1 MSFIDRAYVE
11 TAITVGLTNALFP
24 TSAEFNQFQA
34 EADARVMAECHRA
47 GYTMVDPAN
56 PPGGMAGTILKAA
69 ALYVMLMNGSL
80 MRRNIIQDF
89 GAIQGLINPSLIG
102 KGEYPLPGLVPNQ
115 LGAVGGIQIF
125 TGDGPVFSLS
135 SMRGR

>member
-1 MSFIDRAYVE
+1 MSFIDRTYVE

-24 TSAEFNQFQA
+24 TSVEFNQFQA

-47 GYTMVDPAN
+47 GYTTIDPAS
-56 PPGGMAGTILKAA
+56 PPGGIAGTILKGA

-89 GAIQGLINPSLIG
+89 ESIRGLINPTLIG
-102 KGEYPLPGLVPNQ
+102 KGEYPLPGLTPSQ
-115 LGAVGGIQIF
+115 LGAVGGIQVY
-125 TGDGPVFSLS
+125 TGSGPVFSMS